1 MSSLAAASSTKIT
14 LETKRAFRRR
24 RRCRHRCCWACAT
37 PTHTPHA
44 VAAAQVPSS
53 NPNNDND
60 SNNKHNFRLRT
71 RRFLCA
77 NWQPLG
83 STYNCSPL
91 HPFHLPSAAP
101 SPYMPLL
108 HRLLHLPHQSPNLNN
123 LNTCALALHC
133 AWVGLCTGGG
143 GGRRGARVCVRY
155 EYACVCLCFRLR
167 KAKVNV

>member
-37 PTHTPHA
+37 PTPHA

-53 NPNNDND
+53 NPNNDNND
-60 SNNKHNFRLRT
+60 NNKHNFRLRT

-83 STYNCSPL
+83 STYNCFPSPPPPSPPSPL
-91 HPFHLPSAAP
+91 ACPHMA
-101 SPYMPLL
+101 LL

-123 LNTCALALHC
+123 LNTCALALQSV
-133 AWVGLCTGGG
+133 WVGAGHGTGP
-143 GGRRGARVCVRY
+143 GGRGGRGERVCV
-155 EYACVCLCFRLR
+155 CSL
-167 KAKVNV
+167 

>member
-37 PTHTPHA
+37 PTPTPTPHA

-53 NPNNDND
+53 NPYNDSNSN

-91 HPFHLPSAAP
+91 APP
-101 SPYMPLL
+101 SPAPFPCMPLL

-133 AWVGLCTGGG
+133 AWVGLSTAEGVTS
-143 GGRRGARVCVRY
+143 VCS
-155 EYACVCLCFRLR
+155 L
-167 KAKVNV
+167 